1 MIPTH
6 TGTRL
11 ATTTRTISVNSVQE
25 NDLEIQT
32 LPTIAYESQKLV
44 ELHGDW
50 RDVQSRV
57 RGPSFVEVSHDIA
70 MQLVE
75 QRAKLF
81 ARNAEIQAENVHL
94 EGSVL
99 TQLEANEDAIKL
111 CTILLG
117 EISAAL
123 GMTSLPAS

>member
-1 MIPTH
+1 VD
-6 TGTRL
+6 L
-11 ATTTRTISVNSVQE
+11 VQE

-50 RDVQSRV
+50 RDAQSRMK
-57 RGPSFVEVSHDIA
+57 GPSFVEISQDIA
-70 MQLVE
+70 MRLVE
-75 QRAKLF
+75 LRSKLF
-81 ARNAEIQAENVHL
+81 ERNAMIQAENVHL
-94 EGSVL
+94 AGDAL
-99 TQLEANEDAIKL
+99 IQLEANEDAIKL

-123 GMTSLPAS
+123 GMTSLPAN